1 MKPYFGPLAHLSYCV
16 RRVAK
21 FQNIWCGTS
30 NATAQRARPL
40 MLGRGGRKLS
50 RRLNLNVNS
59 IVHFQ
64 KEIAGVLESPFD
76 VWNGKFRGGLDLAAG
91 GWLDSDRER

>member
-1 MKPYFGPLAHLSYCV
+1 
-16 RRVAK
+16 
-21 FQNIWCGTS
+21 
-30 NATAQRARPL
+30 

-91 GWLDSDRER
+91 GWLDSDRERQVMILAVETNDTGKIHLRRAF